1 MSKDMIFLAAAAVFT
16 GACAVGLYAGIA
28 GGLEAGNGAGM
39 GFAFGAV
46 AIALIIGR
54 MGGNK

>member
-1 MSKDMIFLAAAAVFT
+1 MSKDMNIVAAAAVFT

-39 GFAFGAV
+39 GFAVGAV